1 MNASP
6 VVWQRKKDKSI
17 QICADLKIYIND
29 KIMTDNYPLPD
40 METFFHE
47 LEGSNFMSRMD
58 FSTTCYQIILDD
70 AVQDICV
77 VNTTLGLVK
86 LLRLPQGMQNAS
98 GIIQR

>member
-47 LEGSNFMSRMD
+47 LEGSNF
-58 FSTTCYQIILDD
+58 YVKNGLLNYLLPN
-70 AVQDICV
+70 
-77 VNTTLGLVK
+77 NTG
-86 LLRLPQGMQNAS
+86 
-98 GIIQR
+98 